1 MQYVY
6 IYIYTWRLINSS
18 SRNSSVKPMDHKE
31 TSVSGFIGIQLD
43 DPKTKLPMNHQ
54 GETYQMW
61 AKNMHLKDKE

>member
-1 MQYVY
+1 
-6 IYIYTWRLINSS
+6 
-18 SRNSSVKPMDHKE
+18 MDHKE